1 MNRAR
6 AAAEEIETTQRES
19 ARVLENANIR
29 VEGAPALGGKFLSLR
44 SKRTSTEWLLPP
56 LRAYTEARSTGGFEG
71 WDGGG
76 FDECLPTVAATKTAP
91 DHGELWRHAW
101 QEETSADSVLL
112 RTTALGGALAFERRA
127 HLDGASL
134 VLDYT
139 VENRSDRPQS
149 LLYCAHPL
157 LRVEQGDRIL
167 LPPDVRD
174 VVVEGSAGDRLG
186 LRGDRI
192 AWPKSKAGQGLAGE
206 DLSVVGPPDGS
217 QADKVFA
224 GPLSDGWCGLVRPSL
239 DEGIELTFTSD
250 VLPYLGVWIC
260 RAAWPETG
268 AEKQYTVAFEP
279 TSAPHDSLADAERDG
294 TAWKLGP
301 RDRRAWRL
309 RFRLDT
315 RDEIQNA
322 HARRAHDRD

>member
-1 MNRAR
+1 MTNRAR

-19 ARVLENANIR
+19 ARVLENADIR
-29 VEGAPALGGKFLSLR
+29 VEVAPALGGKFLSLR
-44 SKRTSTEWLLPP
+44 SNRTSTEWLLPP
-56 LRAYTEARSTGGFEG
+56 LRAYTEATSTGGFEA

-76 FDECLPTVAATKTAP
+76 FDECLPTVAPTRTAQ

-101 QEETSADSVLL
+101 QEETAADSVLL
-112 RTTALGGALAFERRA
+112 RTTALGGALVFERRA
-127 HLDGASL
+127 YLDGASL
-134 VLDYT
+134 VLDYA
-139 VENRSDRPQS
+139 VEYRTNRPQS

-167 LPPDVRD
+167 LPPEVRD

-186 LRGDRI
+186 RRGDRI
-192 AWPKSKAGQGLAGE
+192 AWPQANAGE

-217 QADKVFA
+217 QADKLFA
-224 GPLSDGWCGLVRPSL
+224 GPVTDGWCALVRPSL

-279 TSAPHDSLADAERDG
+279 TGAPHDSLADAERDG
-294 TAWKLGP
+294 TAWRLGP
-301 RDRRAWRL
+301 GDRRAWRL

-315 RDEIQNA
+315 RDEIENA